1 MMKPNEL
8 LDEAKTLQP
17 QLQKW
22 RRTIHRNPEVGFDLP
37 KTKALV
43 KQALTE
49 MGYAPQDCGRAGVLA
64 LAGGKRPGKT
74 ILLRGDMDALPIF
87 EESGEVFASEVP
99 GKMHGCGHD
108 MHTAMMLGAAKLLKE
123 HEDEIEGTVKICF
136 QPNEETFGGAKA
148 MIEAGVLENP
158 HVDAAFAIHVG
169 SMADVGTLDYGKG
182 LTMGSADGFSIHV
195 KGKGCHGAAPNS
207 GISPINI
214 GVHIYLALQELL
226 AREVNPA
233 EQCTLTVG
241 SMLFGDGATNVIPSE
256 GVLNGTMRGFNAE
269 LINHLRQRVEEISV
283 GTARVFGGDAEVEW
297 LFSSPAMYCDPE
309 FTDEVVRYAADV
321 VGQDRMIPKKS
332 RATGSEDFAYF
343 GEKVPSQIF
352 WLGAGVDDKTKRISN
367 HNPKVLFSEDALPYG
382 AAVYTQCAI
391 EWLKEHK

>member
-1 MMKPNEL
+1 MNKYLERANQLVPELVENRRHFHRHPEVRNEL
-8 LDEAKTLQP
+8 FETVKYVKA
-17 QLQKW
+17 QL
-22 RRTIHRNPEVGFDLP
+22 ED
-37 KTKALV
+37 
-43 KQALTE
+43 
-49 MGYAPQDCGRAGVLA
+49 MGYQVQEICQCGLVV
-64 LAGGKRPGKT
+64 LAGGKKPGKC
-74 ILLRGDMDALPIF
+74 ILIRGDMDALPMPEDTGLEF
-87 EESGEVFASEVP
+87 SSENP
-99 GKMHGCGHD
+99 GAMHACGHD
-108 MHTAMMLGAAKLLKE
+108 LHMAMLLGAAKLLKE

-297 LFSSPAMYCDPE
+297 LFSSPARYCDPE

-343 GEKVPSQIF
+343 GENVPSQIF

>member
-1 MMKPNEL
+1 MNKYLERANQLVPELVENRRHFHHHPEVRNEL
-8 LDEAKTLQP
+8 FETVKYVKA
-17 QLQKW
+17 QL
-22 RRTIHRNPEVGFDLP
+22 EG
-37 KTKALV
+37 
-43 KQALTE
+43 
-49 MGYAPQDCGRAGVLA
+49 MGYQVQEICQCGLVV
-64 LAGGKRPGKT
+64 LAGGKKPGKC
-74 ILLRGDMDALPIF
+74 ILIRGDMDALPMPEDTGLEF
-87 EESGEVFASEVP
+87 SSQNP
-99 GKMHGCGHD
+99 GAMHACGHD
-108 MHTAMMLGAAKLLKE
+108 LHMAMLLGAAKLLKE

>member
-1 MMKPNEL
+1 MNKYLERANQLVPELVENRRHFHRHPEVRNEL
-8 LDEAKTLQP
+8 FETVKYVKA
-17 QLQKW
+17 QL
-22 RRTIHRNPEVGFDLP
+22 ED
-37 KTKALV
+37 
-43 KQALTE
+43 
-49 MGYAPQDCGRAGVLA
+49 MGYQVQEICQCGLVV
-64 LAGGKRPGKT
+64 LAGGKKPGKC
-74 ILLRGDMDALPIF
+74 ILIRGDMDALPMPEDTGLEF
-87 EESGEVFASEVP
+87 SSENP
-99 GKMHGCGHD
+99 GAMHACGHD
-108 MHTAMMLGAAKLLKE
+108 LHMAMLLGAAKLLKE

-332 RATGSEDFAYF
+332 RATGSEDFAYC

-352 WLGAGVDDKTKRISN
+352 WLGAGVDDKPKRISN

-391 EWLKEHK
+391 QWLKEHK

>member
-1 MMKPNEL
+1 MNKYLERANQLVPELVENRRHFHRHPEVRNEL
-8 LDEAKTLQP
+8 FETVKYVKA
-17 QLQKW
+17 QL
-22 RRTIHRNPEVGFDLP
+22 ED
-37 KTKALV
+37 
-43 KQALTE
+43 
-49 MGYAPQDCGRAGVLA
+49 MGYQVQEICQCGLVV
-64 LAGGKRPGKT
+64 LAGGKKPGKC
-74 ILLRGDMDALPIF
+74 ILIRGDMDALPMPEDTGLEF
-87 EESGEVFASEVP
+87 SSENP
-99 GKMHGCGHD
+99 GAMHACGHD
-108 MHTAMMLGAAKLLKE
+108 LHMAMLLGAAKLLKE

-367 HNPKVLFSEDALPYG
+367 HNPKVLYSEDALPYG

>member
-1 MMKPNEL
+1 MNKYLERANQLVPELVENRRHFHRHPEVRNEL
-8 LDEAKTLQP
+8 FETVKYVKA
-17 QLQKW
+17 QL
-22 RRTIHRNPEVGFDLP
+22 ED
-37 KTKALV
+37 
-43 KQALTE
+43 
-49 MGYAPQDCGRAGVLA
+49 MGYQVQEICQCGLVVLA
-64 LAGGKRPGKT
+64 RGKKPGKC
-74 ILLRGDMDALPIF
+74 ILIRGDMDALPMPEDTGLEF
-87 EESGEVFASEVP
+87 SSENP
-99 GKMHGCGHD
+99 GAMHACGHD
-108 MHTAMMLGAAKLLKE
+108 LHMAMLLGAAKLLKE

>member
-1 MMKPNEL
+1 MSY
-8 LDEAKTLQP
+8 LDKA
-17 QLQKW
+17 
-22 RRTIHRNPEVGFDLP
+22 
-37 KTKALV
+37 KALEEYMV
-43 KQALTE
+43 SLRRHFHQHPEKSMEERETTAFIMAQLNE
-49 MGYAPQDCGRAGVLA
+49 IGIPHRKLSPSGVVA
-64 LAGGKRPGKT
+64 EIAGGRPGKT
-74 ILLRGDMDALPIF
+74 VALRADMDALTIQ
-87 EESGEVFASEVP
+87 EETGLPFASEAE
-99 GKMHGCGHD
+99 GLMHACGHD
-108 MHTAMMLGAAKLLKE
+108 LHMAMLLGAAKLLKE

>member
-1 MMKPNEL
+1 MNKYLERANQLVPELVENRRHFHRHPEVRNEL
-8 LDEAKTLQP
+8 FETVKYVKA
-17 QLQKW
+17 QL
-22 RRTIHRNPEVGFDLP
+22 ED
-37 KTKALV
+37 
-43 KQALTE
+43 
-49 MGYAPQDCGRAGVLA
+49 MGYQVQEICQCGLVV
-64 LAGGKRPGKT
+64 LAGGKKPGKC
-74 ILLRGDMDALPIF
+74 ILIRGDMDALPMPEDTGLEF
-87 EESGEVFASEVP
+87 SSENP
-99 GKMHGCGHD
+99 GAMHACGHD
-108 MHTAMMLGAAKLLKE
+108 LHMAMLLGAAKLLKE

>member
-1 MMKPNEL
+1 MNKYLARANQLVPELVENRRHFHRHPEVRNEL
-8 LDEAKTLQP
+8 FETVKYVKA
-17 QLQKW
+17 QL
-22 RRTIHRNPEVGFDLP
+22 ED
-37 KTKALV
+37 
-43 KQALTE
+43 
-49 MGYAPQDCGRAGVLA
+49 MGYQVQEICQCGLVV
-64 LAGGKRPGKT
+64 LAGGKKPGKC
-74 ILLRGDMDALPIF
+74 ILIRGDMDALPMPEDTGLEF
-87 EESGEVFASEVP
+87 SSENP
-99 GKMHGCGHD
+99 GAMHACGHD
-108 MHTAMMLGAAKLLKE
+108 LHMAMLLGAAKLLKE

-283 GTARVFGGDAEVEW
+283 GTARVFGGDAEGEW

>member
-1 MMKPNEL
+1 MNKYLARANQLVPELVENRRHFHRHPEVRNEL
-8 LDEAKTLQP
+8 FETVKYVKA
-17 QLQKW
+17 QL
-22 RRTIHRNPEVGFDLP
+22 ED
-37 KTKALV
+37 
-43 KQALTE
+43 
-49 MGYAPQDCGRAGVLA
+49 MGYQVQEICQCGLVV
-64 LAGGKRPGKT
+64 LAGGKKPGKC
-74 ILLRGDMDALPIF
+74 ILIRGDMDALPMPEDTGLEF
-87 EESGEVFASEVP
+87 SSENP
-99 GKMHGCGHD
+99 GAMHACGHD
-108 MHTAMMLGAAKLLKE
+108 LHMAMLLGAAKLLKE

-169 SMADVGTLDYGKG
+169 PMADVGTLDYGKG

>member
-1 MMKPNEL
+1 MNKYLERANQLVPELVENRRHFHRHPEVRNEL
-8 LDEAKTLQP
+8 FETVKYVKA
-17 QLQKW
+17 QL
-22 RRTIHRNPEVGFDLP
+22 ED
-37 KTKALV
+37 
-43 KQALTE
+43 
-49 MGYAPQDCGRAGVLA
+49 MGYQVQEICQCGLVV
-64 LAGGKRPGKT
+64 LAGGKKPGKC
-74 ILLRGDMDALPIF
+74 ILIRGDMDALPMPEDTGLEF
-87 EESGEVFASEVP
+87 SSQNP
-99 GKMHGCGHD
+99 GAMHACGHD
-108 MHTAMMLGAAKLLKE
+108 LHMAMLLGAAKLLKE

-297 LFSSPAMYCDPE
+297 LFSSPAMYCDPD

-321 VGQDRMIPKKS
+321 VGEDRMIPKKS

-391 EWLKEHK
+391 QWLKEHK

>member
-1 MMKPNEL
+1 MNKYLERANQLVPELVENRRHFNRHPEVRNEL
-8 LDEAKTLQP
+8 FETVKYVKA
-17 QLQKW
+17 QL
-22 RRTIHRNPEVGFDLP
+22 ED
-37 KTKALV
+37 
-43 KQALTE
+43 
-49 MGYAPQDCGRAGVLA
+49 MGYQVQEICQCGLVV
-64 LAGGKRPGKT
+64 LAGGKKPGKC
-74 ILLRGDMDALPIF
+74 ILIRGDMDALPMPEDTGLEF
-87 EESGEVFASEVP
+87 SSENP
-99 GKMHGCGHD
+99 GAMHACGHD
-108 MHTAMMLGAAKLLKE
+108 LHMAMLLGAAKLLKE

>member
-1 MMKPNEL
+1 MNKYLARANQLVPELVENRRHFHRHPEVRNEL
-8 LDEAKTLQP
+8 FETVKYVKA
-17 QLQKW
+17 QL
-22 RRTIHRNPEVGFDLP
+22 ED
-37 KTKALV
+37 
-43 KQALTE
+43 
-49 MGYAPQDCGRAGVLA
+49 MGYQVQEICQCGLVV
-64 LAGGKRPGKT
+64 LAGGKKPGKC
-74 ILLRGDMDALPIF
+74 ILIRGDMDALPMPEDTGLEF
-87 EESGEVFASEVP
+87 SSENP
-99 GKMHGCGHD
+99 GAMHACGHD
-108 MHTAMMLGAAKLLKE
+108 LHMAMLLGAAKLLKE

-309 FTDEVVRYAADV
+309 FTDEVVRHAADV

>member
-1 MMKPNEL
+1 MNKYLERANQLVPELVENRRHFHRHPEVRNEL
-8 LDEAKTLQP
+8 FETVKYVKA
-17 QLQKW
+17 QL
-22 RRTIHRNPEVGFDLP
+22 ED
-37 KTKALV
+37 
-43 KQALTE
+43 
-49 MGYAPQDCGRAGVLA
+49 MGYQVQEICQCGLVV
-64 LAGGKRPGKT
+64 LAGGKKPGKC
-74 ILLRGDMDALPIF
+74 ILIRGDMDALPMPEDTGLEF
-87 EESGEVFASEVP
+87 SSENP
-99 GKMHGCGHD
+99 GAMHACGHD
-108 MHTAMMLGAAKLLKE
+108 LHMAMLLGAAKLLKE

-391 EWLKEHK
+391 QWLKEHK

>member
-1 MMKPNEL
+1 MNKYLERANQLVPELVENRRHFHRHPEVRNEL
-8 LDEAKTLQP
+8 FETVKYVKA
-17 QLQKW
+17 QL
-22 RRTIHRNPEVGFDLP
+22 ED
-37 KTKALV
+37 
-43 KQALTE
+43 
-49 MGYAPQDCGRAGVLA
+49 MGYQVQEICQCGLVV
-64 LAGGKRPGKT
+64 LAGGKKPGKC
-74 ILLRGDMDALPIF
+74 ILIRGDMDALPMPEDTGLEF
-87 EESGEVFASEVP
+87 SSENP
-99 GKMHGCGHD
+99 GAMHACGHD
-108 MHTAMMLGAAKLLKE
+108 LHMAMLLGAAKLLKE

-297 LFSSPAMYCDPE
+297 LFSSPAMYWDPD

>member
-1 MMKPNEL
+1 MNKYLERANQLVPELVENRRHFHRHPEVRNEL
-8 LDEAKTLQP
+8 FETVKYVKA
-17 QLQKW
+17 QL
-22 RRTIHRNPEVGFDLP
+22 ED
-37 KTKALV
+37 
-43 KQALTE
+43 
-49 MGYAPQDCGRAGVLA
+49 MGYQVQEICQCGLVV
-64 LAGGKRPGKT
+64 LAGGKKPGKC
-74 ILLRGDMDALPIF
+74 ILIRGDMDALPMPEDTGLEF
-87 EESGEVFASEVP
+87 SSENP
-99 GKMHGCGHD
+99 GAMHACGHD
-108 MHTAMMLGAAKLLKE
+108 LHMAMLLGAAKLLKE

-169 SMADVGTLDYGKG
+169 SMADVGTLDYGEG
-182 LTMGSADGFSIHV
+182 LTMGSADGFSIQV

>member
-1 MMKPNEL
+1 MHKYLARANQLVPELVENRRHFHRHPEVRNEL
-8 LDEAKTLQP
+8 FETVKYVKA
-17 QLQKW
+17 QL
-22 RRTIHRNPEVGFDLP
+22 ED
-37 KTKALV
+37 
-43 KQALTE
+43 
-49 MGYAPQDCGRAGVLA
+49 MGYQVQEICQCGLVV
-64 LAGGKRPGKT
+64 LAGGKKPGKC
-74 ILLRGDMDALPIF
+74 ILIRGDMDALPMPEDTGLEF
-87 EESGEVFASEVP
+87 SSENP
-99 GKMHGCGHD
+99 GAMHACGHD
-108 MHTAMMLGAAKLLKE
+108 LHMAMLLGAAKLLKE

>member
-1 MMKPNEL
+1 MNKYLERANQLVPELVENRRHFHRHPEVRNEL
-8 LDEAKTLQP
+8 FETVKYVKA
-17 QLQKW
+17 QL
-22 RRTIHRNPEVGFDLP
+22 ED
-37 KTKALV
+37 
-43 KQALTE
+43 
-49 MGYAPQDCGRAGVLA
+49 MGYQVQEICQCGLVV
-64 LAGGKRPGKT
+64 LAGGKKPGKC
-74 ILLRGDMDALPIF
+74 ILIRGDMDALPMPEDTGLEF
-87 EESGEVFASEVP
+87 SSENP
-99 GKMHGCGHD
+99 GAMHACGHD
-108 MHTAMMLGAAKLLKE
+108 LHMAMLLGAAKLLKE

-382 AAVYTQCAI
+382 AAVYTQSAI

>member
-1 MMKPNEL
+1 MNKYLERANQLVPELVENRRHFHRYPEVRNEL
-8 LDEAKTLQP
+8 FETVKYVKA
-17 QLQKW
+17 QL
-22 RRTIHRNPEVGFDLP
+22 ED
-37 KTKALV
+37 
-43 KQALTE
+43 
-49 MGYAPQDCGRAGVLA
+49 MGYQVQEICQCGLVV
-64 LAGGKRPGKT
+64 LAGGKKPGKC
-74 ILLRGDMDALPIF
+74 ILIRGDMDALPMPEDTGLEF
-87 EESGEVFASEVP
+87 SSQNP
-99 GKMHGCGHD
+99 GAMHACGHD
-108 MHTAMMLGAAKLLKE
+108 LHMAMLLGAAKLLKE

-297 LFSSPAMYCDPE
+297 LFSSPAMYCDPD

-321 VGQDRMIPKKS
+321 VGEDRMIPKKS
-332 RATGSEDFAYF
+332 RATGPEDFAYF

-391 EWLKEHK
+391 QWLKEHK

>member
-1 MMKPNEL
+1 MNKYLERANQLIPELVENRRHFHRHPEVRNEL
-8 LDEAKTLQP
+8 FETVKYVKA
-17 QLQKW
+17 QL
-22 RRTIHRNPEVGFDLP
+22 ED
-37 KTKALV
+37 
-43 KQALTE
+43 
-49 MGYAPQDCGRAGVLA
+49 MGYQVQEICQCGLVV
-64 LAGGKRPGKT
+64 LAGGKKPGKC
-74 ILLRGDMDALPIF
+74 ILIRGDMDALPMPEDTGLEF
-87 EESGEVFASEVP
+87 SSQNP
-99 GKMHGCGHD
+99 GAMHACGHD
-108 MHTAMMLGAAKLLKE
+108 LHMAMLLGAAKLLKE

-321 VGQDRMIPKKS
+321 VGEDRMIPKKS

-391 EWLKEHK
+391 QWLKEHK

>member
-1 MMKPNEL
+1 MNKYLERANQLVPKLVENRRHFHRHPEVRNEL
-8 LDEAKTLQP
+8 FETVKYVKA
-17 QLQKW
+17 QL
-22 RRTIHRNPEVGFDLP
+22 ED
-37 KTKALV
+37 
-43 KQALTE
+43 
-49 MGYAPQDCGRAGVLA
+49 MGYQVQEICQCGLVV
-64 LAGGKRPGKT
+64 LAGGKKPGKC
-74 ILLRGDMDALPIF
+74 ILIRGDMDALPMPEDTGLEF
-87 EESGEVFASEVP
+87 SSENP
-99 GKMHGCGHD
+99 GAMHACGHD
-108 MHTAMMLGAAKLLKE
+108 LHMAMLLGAAKLLKE

>member
-1 MMKPNEL
+1 MNKYLERANQLIPELVENRRHFHRHPEVRNEL
-8 LDEAKTLQP
+8 FETVKYVKA
-17 QLQKW
+17 QL
-22 RRTIHRNPEVGFDLP
+22 ED
-37 KTKALV
+37 
-43 KQALTE
+43 
-49 MGYAPQDCGRAGVLA
+49 MGYQVQEICQCGLVV
-64 LAGGKRPGKT
+64 LAGGKKPGKC
-74 ILLRGDMDALPIF
+74 ILIRGDMDALPMPEDTGLEF
-87 EESGEVFASEVP
+87 SSQNP
-99 GKMHGCGHD
+99 GAMHACGHD
-108 MHTAMMLGAAKLLKE
+108 LHMAMLLGAAKLLKE

-297 LFSSPAMYCDPE
+297 LFSSPAMYCDPD

-321 VGQDRMIPKKS
+321 VGEDRMIPKKS

-391 EWLKEHK
+391 QWLKEHK